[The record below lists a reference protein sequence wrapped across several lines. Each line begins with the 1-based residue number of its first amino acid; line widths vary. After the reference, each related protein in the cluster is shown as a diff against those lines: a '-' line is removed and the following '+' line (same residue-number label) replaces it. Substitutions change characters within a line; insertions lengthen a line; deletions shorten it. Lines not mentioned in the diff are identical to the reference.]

1 MKATKQYFP
10 VVLLALSLPWDFY
23 FLPGFDLYYGFCT
36 FDVITL
42 SVSATETKNLKWSN
56 LGSRLEDLPTS
67 SSFLKPN
74 HWKFAVEEMWQ

>member
-10 VVLLALSLPWDFY
+10 VVLLALSSPWDFY

-42 SVSATETKNLKWSN
+42 SVSATETK
-56 LGSRLEDLPTS
+56 T
-67 SSFLKPN
+67 
-74 HWKFAVEEMWQ
+74 